1 MPQTI
6 LEVCNLN
13 KKYTNFA
20 LKDVS
25 FSLKEGIIYG
35 FIGRN
40 GAGKTTTLK
49 CIYNLVQSDSG
60 EILYL
65 DEDFQKNEIKAKNE
79 IGLLF
84 GGVDYYPN
92 QKAKTIAKVA
102 ATFYD
107 TWDEELYNKL
117 LKFFDLDQEKK
128 IKQFSNGMKVKFGL
142 TLALSHEAKVL
153 LLDEPTSGLD
163 PVSRDE
169 VLDCFLKIAQLKK
182 TTILFSTHV
191 ISDLDKC
198 ADEIIYIKEGR
209 IYQNSSVNN
218 FKSNYLH
225 IEGSASLLSGVDK
238 NKINRLFVHQGKF
251 SGLITKNDQ
260 SYFSN
265 FALQEPT
272 LEELMLNIERGNDN
286 EETPF

>member
-1 MPQTI
+1 M
-6 LEVCNLN
+6 
-13 KKYTNFA
+13 
-20 LKDVS
+20 
-25 FSLKEGIIYG
+25 
-35 FIGRN
+35 
-40 GAGKTTTLK
+40 
-49 CIYNLVQSDSG
+49 
-60 EILYL
+60 
-65 DEDFQKNEIKAKNE
+65 
-79 IGLLF
+79 
-84 GGVDYYPN
+84 
-92 QKAKTIAKVA
+92 
-102 ATFYD
+102 
-107 TWDEELYNKL
+107 
-117 LKFFDLDQEKK
+117 
-128 IKQFSNGMKVKFGL
+128 
-142 TLALSHEAKVL
+142 
-153 LLDEPTSGLD
+153 
-163 PVSRDE
+163 
-169 VLDCFLKIAQLKK
+169 KIAQLKK